1 LRLPLCVLSRYT
13 PFASLD
19 MSFDAM
25 AFGPTA
31 LPKMMLGF
39 VVRRCTVDMGHQPSP
54 EEFAVWANNYKER
67 NRTYR
72 LFGRPITVNEARVI
86 LRHRSRIVTA
96 RSAAP
101 HECVVLEDHAANGNG
116 SATVLSFS
124 TAMARLK
131 ARAK

>member
-1 LRLPLCVLSRYT
+1 MT
-13 PFASLD
+13 FDAMPFASR
-19 MSFDAM
+19 
-25 AFGPTA
+25 A

-54 EEFAVWANNYKER
+54 EEFAVWANDYKHG
-67 NRTYR
+67 TGIYR
-72 LFGRPITVNEARVI
+72 LFGRPITVDEARLI

-101 HECVVLEDHAANGNG
+101 HERILPEVGVASGNG
-116 SATVLSFS
+116 TAVVVSFS
-124 TAMARLK
+124 EAMARLK

>member
-1 LRLPLCVLSRYT
+1 MT
-13 PFASLD
+13 
-19 MSFDAM
+19 FDAM

-39 VVRRCTVDMGHQPSP
+39 VVRRCTVDMGHKPSP

-72 LFGRPITVNEARVI
+72 LFGRPITVDEARVM
-86 LRHRSRIVTA
+86 LRHRSRLVTA
-96 RSAAP
+96 RGAAP
-101 HECVVLEDHAANGNG
+101 HECIVPEDGAARGVE

-124 TAMARLK
+124 AAVARRK
-131 ARAK
+131 EQC

>member
-1 LRLPLCVLSRYT
+1 MT
-13 PFASLD
+13 
-19 MSFDAM
+19 FDAM

-39 VVRRCTVDMGHQPSP
+39 IVRRCTVDMGHQPSP
-54 EEFAVWANNYKER
+54 EEFAVWANNYKHG
-67 NRTYR
+67 TGIYR
-72 LFGRPITVNEARVI
+72 LFGRPITADEARVI

-101 HECVVLEDHAANGNG
+101 HERILPEVGVASGNG
-116 SATVLSFS
+116 TAAVISFS
-124 TAMARLK
+124 EAMARLK